1 MGLWLSK
8 IWNLFSELG
17 NTQARILMLGLDAAG
32 KTTVL
37 YKLKLNETV
46 STIPTIGFNVETVTP
61 VKNLTL
67 TIWDVGGQEKI
78 RPLWRH
84 YYQGTNGLIFVIDS
98 SDITRI
104 AEAREELFGIID
116 SEEFVG
122 VPVVVLANKQ
132 DLPSAMK
139 ASQMVEKLGL
149 TTHKRNP
156 WHVQE
161 TCAKTGDGL
170 YEGLEKLV
178 KMVKEFKKT
187 SPQLRYSG
195 Y

>member
-8 IWNLFSELG
+8 VWTLFAELG
-17 NTQARILMLGLDAAG
+17 QTQARILMLGLDAAG

-46 STIPTIGFNVETVTP
+46 STIPTIGFNVETVSP

-84 YYQGTNGLIFVIDS
+84 YYQGTNGLIFVVDS
-98 SDITRI
+98 SDVVRM
-104 AEAREELFGIID
+104 AEVKEELFGIID
-116 SEEFVG
+116 SEEFAG

-132 DLPSAMK
+132 DLPGAMK
-139 ASQMVEKLGL
+139 ASQMVKELGL
-149 TTHKRNP
+149 LSHKRNP
-156 WHVQE
+156 WHIQE

-170 YEGLEKLV
+170 YDGLESLV
-178 KMVKEFKKT
+178 KMVKEFKKK
-187 SPQLRYSG
+187 SPQRY
-195 Y
+195 